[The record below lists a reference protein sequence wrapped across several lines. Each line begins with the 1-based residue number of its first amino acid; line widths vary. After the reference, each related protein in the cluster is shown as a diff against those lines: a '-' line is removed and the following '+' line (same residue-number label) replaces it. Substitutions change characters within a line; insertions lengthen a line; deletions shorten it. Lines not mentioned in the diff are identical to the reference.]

1 MYGVAPNELTSTDW
15 RDPIA
20 GTPWHKHAPARL
32 EPVAGW
38 RRRRCRPTA
47 ALSTLPRVRGRA
59 RGARGAAVELS
70 DPTLLRTQAYI
81 GGEWVDADSG
91 ATFDVTDPATGDV
104 IASVADLGVEET
116 RRAVDVA
123 DAAQK
128 AWAARTAKDR
138 GAILRRWYELF
149 HEHSEDLARIMT
161 LEMGKPIGESRGEV
175 VYAASFI
182 DWFAEE
188 GKRAYGEVIPT
199 TDPTKR
205 LLVLK
210 QPVGVVSA
218 ITPWNF
224 PQAMITRKVA
234 PALAAGCSSLVR
246 PASETPLSAL
256 AAAELAHRAGL
267 PGGLLNVI
275 PATASAA
282 VGRELTTNPTIRKIS
297 GAIVSKYRNSVQT
310 CVCANRFLVQ
320 DGVYDEFAKKF
331 AEAVAE
337 LKVGPGI
344 DEGNQIG
351 PLVNDDAVEKVE
363 ELVQGALA
371 EGAGVLTG
379 GRRHDLGRSYYEVTI
394 LTDVTPDMAIHG
406 EEIFGPVAPLFRFS
420 TEEEAI
426 AIANDT
432 EYGLAA
438 YFYAADM
445 GRIWRVGEGLEYG
458 MVGVNTGLIS
468 SEVAPFGGF
477 KESGIGREGAR
488 QGLEEYLETKYLAFG
503 GV

>member
-1 MYGVAPNELTSTDW
+1 MELQ
-15 RDPIA
+15 
-20 GTPWHKHAPARL
+20 
-32 EPVAGW
+32 
-38 RRRRCRPTA
+38 
-47 ALSTLPRVRGRA
+47 
-59 RGARGAAVELS
+59 
-70 DPTLLRTQAYI
+70 DPTLLRTQAYV
-81 GGEWVDADSG
+81 GGEWIDADSG

-104 IASVADLGVEET
+104 VASVADLGVDET
-116 RRAVDVA
+116 RRAVDLAEV
-123 DAAQK
+123 AQK

-138 GAILRRWYELF
+138 GTVLRRWYELF
-149 HEHSEDLARIMT
+149 LEHKEDLALIMT
-161 LEMGKPIGESRGEV
+161 SEMGKPIGESRGEV
-175 VYAASFI
+175 VYAANFI

-199 TDPTKR
+199 HDPTKR

-234 PALAAGCSSLVR
+234 PALAAGCASLVR

-256 AAAELAHRAGL
+256 AAAELADRAGL
-267 PGGLLNVI
+267 PPGLLNVI
-275 PATASAA
+275 PATDSPA

-297 GAIVSKYRNSVQT
+297 FTGSTPIGKLLLGQAAGTVKKASMELGGNAPFIVFDDADIDAAVEGAIVSKYRNSGQT

-331 AEAVAE
+331 AEAVAD

-344 DEGNQIG
+344 DESSEIG
-351 PLVNDDAVEKVE
+351 PLVNEDAIDKVE

-379 GRRHDLGRSYYEVTI
+379 GLRHALGRTYYEVTV

-420 TEEEAI
+420 TEDDAI

-445 GRIWRVGEGLEYG
+445 GRIWRVSESLEYG

-468 SEVAPFGGF
+468 TEVAPFGGF
-477 KESGIGREGAR
+477 KESGIGREGSHH
-488 QGLEEYLETKYLAFG
+488 GLDEYLETKYVAIG
-503 GV
+503 GI

>member
-1 MYGVAPNELTSTDW
+1 MELQ
-15 RDPIA
+15 
-20 GTPWHKHAPARL
+20 
-32 EPVAGW
+32 
-38 RRRRCRPTA
+38 
-47 ALSTLPRVRGRA
+47 
-59 RGARGAAVELS
+59 
-70 DPTLLRTQAYI
+70 DPTLLRTQAYV
-81 GGEWVDADSG
+81 GGEWIDADSG
-91 ATFDVTDPATGDV
+91 ATFDVTDPATGEV
-104 IASVADLGVEET
+104 VASVADLGVDAT
-116 RRAVDVA
+116 RRAVDLAEV
-123 DAAQK
+123 AQK

-138 GAILRRWYELF
+138 GAVLRRWYELF
-149 HEHSEDLARIMT
+149 LEHKEDLALIMT
-161 LEMGKPIGESRGEV
+161 SERGKPIGESRGEV
-175 VYAASFI
+175 VYAANFI

-199 TDPTKR
+199 HDPTKR
-205 LLVLK
+205 LLVLN

-234 PALAAGCSSLVR
+234 PALAAGCASLVR

-256 AAAELAHRAGL
+256 AAAELADRAGL
-267 PGGLLNVI
+267 PPGLLNVI
-275 PATASAA
+275 PATDSPA

-297 GAIVSKYRNSVQT
+297 FTGSTPIGKLLLGQAAGTVKKASMELGGNAPFIVFDDADIDAAVEGAIVSKYRNSGQT

-331 AEAVAE
+331 AEAVAD

-344 DEGNQIG
+344 DESSEIG
-351 PLVNDDAVEKVE
+351 PLVNEDAIDKVE

-379 GRRHDLGRSYYEVTI
+379 GRRHALGRTYYEVTV

-420 TEEEAI
+420 TEDDAI

-445 GRIWRVGEGLEYG
+445 GRIWRVSESLEYG

-468 SEVAPFGGF
+468 TEVAPFGGF
-477 KESGIGREGAR
+477 KESGIGREGSHH
-488 QGLEEYLETKYLAFG
+488 GLDEYLETKYVAIG
-503 GV
+503 GI

>member
-1 MYGVAPNELTSTDW
+1 MELQ
-15 RDPIA
+15 
-20 GTPWHKHAPARL
+20 
-32 EPVAGW
+32 
-38 RRRRCRPTA
+38 
-47 ALSTLPRVRGRA
+47 
-59 RGARGAAVELS
+59 
-70 DPTLLRTQAYI
+70 DPTLLRTRAYV
-81 GGEWVDADSG
+81 GGEWIDADSG

-104 IASVADLGVEET
+104 VATVADLGVDET
-116 RRAVDVA
+116 RRAVDLA
-123 DAAQK
+123 DEAQK

-138 GAILRRWYELF
+138 GAVLRRWYELF
-149 HEHSEDLARIMT
+149 LEHKEDLALIMT
-161 LEMGKPIGESRGEV
+161 CEMGKPIGESRGEV
-175 VYAASFI
+175 VYAANFI

-199 TDPTKR
+199 HDPTKR

-210 QPVGVVSA
+210 QPIGVVSA

-234 PALAAGCSSLVR
+234 PALAAGCASLVR

-256 AAAELAHRAGL
+256 AAAELADRAGL
-267 PGGLLNVI
+267 PPGVLNVI
-275 PATASAA
+275 PATDSPA

-297 GAIVSKYRNSVQT
+297 FTGSTPIGKLLLGQAAGTVKKASMELGGNAPFIVFDDADVDSAVEGAIVSKYRNSGQT

-320 DGVYDEFAKKF
+320 EGVYDEFAKKF
-331 AEAVAE
+331 AEAVAD

-344 DEGNQIG
+344 DESSEIG
-351 PLVNDDAVEKVE
+351 PLVNEDAIDKVE

-379 GRRHDLGRSYYEVTI
+379 GRRHALGRTYYEVTV

-420 TEEEAI
+420 TEEDAI

-445 GRIWRVGEGLEYG
+445 GRTWRVSEGLEYG

-468 SEVAPFGGF
+468 TEVAPFGGF
-477 KESGIGREGAR
+477 KESGIGREGSHH
-488 QGLEEYLETKYLAFG
+488 GLDEYLETKYVAIG
-503 GV
+503 GI

>member
-1 MYGVAPNELTSTDW
+1 MELQ
-15 RDPIA
+15 
-20 GTPWHKHAPARL
+20 
-32 EPVAGW
+32 
-38 RRRRCRPTA
+38 
-47 ALSTLPRVRGRA
+47 
-59 RGARGAAVELS
+59 
-70 DPTLLRTQAYI
+70 DPTLLRTQAYV
-81 GGEWVDADSG
+81 GGEWIDADSG
-91 ATFDVTDPATGDV
+91 ATFDVTDPATGDDV
-104 IASVADLGVEET
+104 ASVADLGVDET
-116 RRAVDVA
+116 RRAVDLAEV
-123 DAAQK
+123 AQK

-138 GAILRRWYELF
+138 GAVLRRWYELF
-149 HEHSEDLARIMT
+149 LEHKEDLALIMT
-161 LEMGKPIGESRGEV
+161 SEMGKPIGESRGEV
-175 VYAASFI
+175 VYAANFI

-199 TDPTKR
+199 HDPPKR

-234 PALAAGCSSLVR
+234 PALAAGCASLVR
-246 PASETPLSAL
+246 PASETPRSAL
-256 AAAELAHRAGL
+256 AAAELADRAGL
-267 PGGLLNVI
+267 PPGLLNVI
-275 PATASAA
+275 PATDSPA

-297 GAIVSKYRNSVQT
+297 FTGSTPIGKLLLGQAAGAVKTASLELGGNAPFIVFDDADIDAAVEGAIVSKYRNSGQT

-331 AEAVAE
+331 AEAVAD

-344 DEGNQIG
+344 DESSEIG
-351 PLVNDDAVEKVE
+351 PLVNEDAIDKGE

-371 EGAGVLTG
+371 EGAGALTG
-379 GRRHDLGRSYYEVTI
+379 GRRHALGRTYYEVTV
-394 LTDVTPDMAIHG
+394 LADVAPDMAIHG

-420 TEEEAI
+420 TEDDAI

-445 GRIWRVGEGLEYG
+445 GRIWRVSESLEYG

-468 SEVAPFGGF
+468 TEVAPFGGF
-477 KESGIGREGAR
+477 KESGIGREGSHH
-488 QGLEEYLETKYLAFG
+488 GLDEYLETKYVAIG
-503 GV
+503 GI

>member
-1 MYGVAPNELTSTDW
+1 MELQ
-15 RDPIA
+15 
-20 GTPWHKHAPARL
+20 
-32 EPVAGW
+32 
-38 RRRRCRPTA
+38 
-47 ALSTLPRVRGRA
+47 
-59 RGARGAAVELS
+59 
-70 DPTLLRTQAYI
+70 DPTLLRTQAYV
-81 GGEWVDADSG
+81 GGEWIDADSG

-104 IASVADLGVEET
+104 VASVADLGVDET
-116 RRAVDVA
+116 RRAVDLAEV
-123 DAAQK
+123 AQK
-128 AWAARTAKDR
+128 GWAARTAKDR
-138 GAILRRWYELF
+138 GAVLRRWYELF
-149 HEHSEDLARIMT
+149 LEHKEDLALIMT
-161 LEMGKPIGESRGEV
+161 SEMGKPIGESRGEV
-175 VYAASFI
+175 VYAANFI

-199 TDPTKR
+199 HDPTKR

-234 PALAAGCSSLVR
+234 PALAAGCASLVR

-256 AAAELAHRAGL
+256 AAAELADRAGL
-267 PGGLLNVI
+267 PPGLLNVI
-275 PATASAA
+275 PATDSPA

-297 GAIVSKYRNSVQT
+297 FTGSTPIGKLLLGQAAGTVKKASMELGGNAPFIVFDDADIDAAVEGAIVSKYRNSGQT

-331 AEAVAE
+331 AEAVAD

-344 DEGNQIG
+344 DESSEIG
-351 PLVNDDAVEKVE
+351 PLVNEDAIDKVE
-363 ELVQGALA
+363 ELVQAALA

-379 GRRHDLGRSYYEVTI
+379 GRRHALGRTYYEVTV

-420 TEEEAI
+420 TEDDAI

-445 GRIWRVGEGLEYG
+445 GRIWRVSESLEYG

-468 SEVAPFGGF
+468 TEVAPFGGF
-477 KESGIGREGAR
+477 KESGIGREGSHH
-488 QGLEEYLETKYLAFG
+488 GLDEYLETKYVAIG
-503 GV
+503 GI

>member
-1 MYGVAPNELTSTDW
+1 MDLQ
-15 RDPIA
+15 
-20 GTPWHKHAPARL
+20 
-32 EPVAGW
+32 
-38 RRRRCRPTA
+38 
-47 ALSTLPRVRGRA
+47 
-59 RGARGAAVELS
+59 

-81 GGEWVDADSG
+81 GGEWIDADSG

-104 IASVADLGVEET
+104 VASVADLGVEET
-116 RRAVDVA
+116 RRAIDLAEV
-123 DAAQK
+123 AQK
-128 AWAARTAKDR
+128 AWAVRTAKDR
-138 GAILRRWYELF
+138 GVILRRWYELF
-149 HEHSEDLARIMT
+149 LEHKEDLARIMT
-161 LEMGKPIGESRGEV
+161 LEMGKPIGESRGEI
-175 VYAASFI
+175 VYAANFI

-199 TDPTKR
+199 HDPTKR

-210 QPVGVVSA
+210 QPIGVVSA

-234 PALAAGCSSLVR
+234 PALAAGCASLVR

-256 AAAELAHRAGL
+256 AAAELADRAGL

-275 PATASAA
+275 PATDSPG
-282 VGRELTTNPTIRKIS
+282 VGRELTTNPKIRKIS
-297 GAIVSKYRNSVQT
+297 FTGSTPIGKLLLAQAAGTVKKVSMELGGNAPFIVFDDADIDAAVDGAIVSKYRNSGQT

-320 DGVYDEFAKKF
+320 DSVYDEFAKKF
-331 AEAVAE
+331 AEAVAD

-344 DEGNQIG
+344 DESSEIG
-351 PLVNDDAVEKVE
+351 PLVNEAAIEKVE

-379 GRRHDLGRSYYEVTI
+379 GRRHALGRTYYEVTV
-394 LTDVTPDMAIHG
+394 LTDVTPDMTIHG

-420 TEEEAI
+420 TEEEGI

-445 GRIWRVGEGLEYG
+445 GRIWRVSEGLDYG

-468 SEVAPFGGF
+468 TEVAPFGGF
-477 KESGIGREGAR
+477 KESGIGREGSH
-488 QGLEEYLETKYLAFG
+488 QGLDEYLETKYVAFG
-503 GV
+503 GI

>member
-1 MYGVAPNELTSTDW
+1 MELQ
-15 RDPIA
+15 
-20 GTPWHKHAPARL
+20 
-32 EPVAGW
+32 
-38 RRRRCRPTA
+38 
-47 ALSTLPRVRGRA
+47 
-59 RGARGAAVELS
+59 
-70 DPTLLRTQAYI
+70 DPTLLRTQAYV
-81 GGEWVDADSG
+81 GGEWIDADSG

-104 IASVADLGVEET
+104 VASVADLGVDET
-116 RRAVDVA
+116 RRAVDLAEV
-123 DAAQK
+123 AQK

-138 GAILRRWYELF
+138 GAVLRRWYELF
-149 HEHSEDLARIMT
+149 LEHKEDLALIMT
-161 LEMGKPIGESRGEV
+161 SEMGKPIGESRGEV
-175 VYAASFI
+175 VYAANFI

-199 TDPTKR
+199 HDPTKR

-234 PALAAGCSSLVR
+234 PALAAGCASLVR

-256 AAAELAHRAGL
+256 AAAELADRAGL
-267 PGGLLNVI
+267 PPGLLNVI
-275 PATASAA
+275 PATDSPT

-297 GAIVSKYRNSVQT
+297 FTGSTPIGKLLLGQAAGTVKKASMELGGNAPFIVFDDADIDAAVEGAIVSKYRNSGQT

-331 AEAVAE
+331 AEAVAD

-344 DEGNQIG
+344 DESSEIG
-351 PLVNDDAVEKVE
+351 PLVNEDAIDKVE

-379 GRRHDLGRSYYEVTI
+379 GRRHALGRTYYEVTVLI
-394 LTDVTPDMAIHG
+394 DVTPDMAIHG

-420 TEEEAI
+420 TEDDAI

-445 GRIWRVGEGLEYG
+445 GRIWRVSESLEYG

-468 SEVAPFGGF
+468 TEVAPFGGF
-477 KESGIGREGAR
+477 KESGIGREGSHH
-488 QGLEEYLETKYLAFG
+488 GLDEYLETKYVAIG
-503 GV
+503 GI

>member
-1 MYGVAPNELTSTDW
+1 
-15 RDPIA
+15 
-20 GTPWHKHAPARL
+20 
-32 EPVAGW
+32 
-38 RRRRCRPTA
+38 
-47 ALSTLPRVRGRA
+47 
-59 RGARGAAVELS
+59 VELQ
-70 DPTLLRTQAYI
+70 DPTLLRTRAYV
-81 GGEWVDADSG
+81 GGEWIDADSG

-104 IASVADLGVEET
+104 VATVADLGVDET
-116 RRAVDVA
+116 RRAVDLA
-123 DAAQK
+123 DEAQK

-138 GAILRRWYELF
+138 GAVLRRWYELF
-149 HEHSEDLARIMT
+149 LEHKEDLALIMT
-161 LEMGKPIGESRGEV
+161 CEMGKPIGESRGEV
-175 VYAASFI
+175 VYAANFI

-199 TDPTKR
+199 HDPTKR

-210 QPVGVVSA
+210 QPIGVVSA

-234 PALAAGCSSLVR
+234 PALAAGCASLVR

-256 AAAELAHRAGL
+256 AAAELADRAGL
-267 PGGLLNVI
+267 PPGLLNVI
-275 PATASAA
+275 PATDSPA

-297 GAIVSKYRNSVQT
+297 FTGSTPIGKLLLGQAAGTVKKASMELGGNAPFIVFDDADVDSAVEGAIVSKYRNSGQT

-320 DGVYDEFAKKF
+320 EGVYDEFAKKF
-331 AEAVAE
+331 AEAVAD

-344 DEGNQIG
+344 DESSEIG
-351 PLVNDDAVEKVE
+351 PLVNEDAIDKVE

-379 GRRHDLGRSYYEVTI
+379 GRRHALGRTYYEVTV

-420 TEEEAI
+420 TEDEAV
-426 AIANDT
+426 AMANDT

-445 GRIWRVGEGLEYG
+445 GRTWRVSEGLEYG

-468 SEVAPFGGF
+468 TEVAPFGGF
-477 KESGIGREGAR
+477 KESGIGREGSHH
-488 QGLEEYLETKYLAFG
+488 GLDEYLETKYVAIG
-503 GV
+503 GI

>member
-1 MYGVAPNELTSTDW
+1 MELQ
-15 RDPIA
+15 
-20 GTPWHKHAPARL
+20 
-32 EPVAGW
+32 
-38 RRRRCRPTA
+38 
-47 ALSTLPRVRGRA
+47 
-59 RGARGAAVELS
+59 
-70 DPTLLRTQAYI
+70 DPTLLRTQAYV
-81 GGEWVDADSG
+81 GGEWIDADSG

-104 IASVADLGVEET
+104 VASVADLGVDET
-116 RRAVDVA
+116 RRAVDLAEV
-123 DAAQK
+123 AQK

-138 GAILRRWYELF
+138 GTVLRRWYELF
-149 HEHSEDLARIMT
+149 LEHKEDLALIMT
-161 LEMGKPIGESRGEV
+161 SEMGKPIGESRGEV
-175 VYAASFI
+175 VYAANFI

-199 TDPTKR
+199 HDPTKR

-234 PALAAGCSSLVR
+234 PALAAGCASLVR
-246 PASETPLSAL
+246 PASETPLRAL
-256 AAAELAHRAGL
+256 AAADLADRAGL
-267 PGGLLNVI
+267 PPGLLNVI
-275 PATASAA
+275 PATDSPA

-297 GAIVSKYRNSVQT
+297 FTGSTPIGKLLLGQAAGTVKKASMELGGNAPFIVFDDADIDAAVEGAIVSKYRNSGQT

-331 AEAVAE
+331 AEAVAD

-344 DEGNQIG
+344 DESSEIG
-351 PLVNDDAVEKVE
+351 PLVNEDAIDKVE

-379 GRRHDLGRSYYEVTI
+379 GRRHALGRTYYEVTV

-420 TEEEAI
+420 TEDDAI

-445 GRIWRVGEGLEYG
+445 GRIWRVSESLEYG

-468 SEVAPFGGF
+468 TEVAPFGGF
-477 KESGIGREGAR
+477 KESGIGREGSHH
-488 QGLEEYLETKYLAFG
+488 GLDEYLETKYVAIG
-503 GV
+503 GI

>member
-1 MYGVAPNELTSTDW
+1 MELQ
-15 RDPIA
+15 
-20 GTPWHKHAPARL
+20 
-32 EPVAGW
+32 
-38 RRRRCRPTA
+38 
-47 ALSTLPRVRGRA
+47 
-59 RGARGAAVELS
+59 
-70 DPTLLRTQAYI
+70 DPTLLRTRAYV
-81 GGEWVDADSG
+81 GGEWIDADSG

-104 IASVADLGVEET
+104 VATVADLGVDET
-116 RRAVDVA
+116 RRAVDLAEV
-123 DAAQK
+123 AQK

-138 GAILRRWYELF
+138 GAVLRRWYELF
-149 HEHSEDLARIMT
+149 LEHKEDLALIMT
-161 LEMGKPIGESRGEV
+161 CEMGKPIGESRGEV
-175 VYAASFI
+175 VYAANFI

-199 TDPTKR
+199 HDPTKR

-210 QPVGVVSA
+210 QPIGVVSA

-234 PALAAGCSSLVR
+234 PALAAGCASLVR

-256 AAAELAHRAGL
+256 AAAELADRAGL
-267 PGGLLNVI
+267 PPGVLNVI
-275 PATASAA
+275 PATDSPA

-297 GAIVSKYRNSVQT
+297 FTGSTPIGKLLLGQAAGTVKKASMELGGNAPFIVFDDADVDSAVEGAIVSKYRNSGQT

-320 DGVYDEFAKKF
+320 EGVYDEFAKKF
-331 AEAVAE
+331 AEAVAD

-344 DEGNQIG
+344 DESSEIG
-351 PLVNDDAVEKVE
+351 PLVNEDAIDKVE

-379 GRRHDLGRSYYEVTI
+379 GRRHALGRTYYEVTV

-420 TEEEAI
+420 TEDEAV
-426 AIANDT
+426 AMANDT

-445 GRIWRVGEGLEYG
+445 GRTWRVSEGLEYG

-468 SEVAPFGGF
+468 TEVAPFGGF
-477 KESGIGREGAR
+477 KESGIGREGSHH
-488 QGLEEYLETKYLAFG
+488 GLDEYLETKYVAIG
-503 GV
+503 GI

>member
-1 MYGVAPNELTSTDW
+1 VDLQ
-15 RDPIA
+15 
-20 GTPWHKHAPARL
+20 
-32 EPVAGW
+32 
-38 RRRRCRPTA
+38 
-47 ALSTLPRVRGRA
+47 
-59 RGARGAAVELS
+59 

-81 GGEWVDADSG
+81 GGEWIDADSG

-104 IASVADLGVEET
+104 VASVADLGVEET
-116 RRAVDVA
+116 RRAIDLAEV
-123 DAAQK
+123 AQK
-128 AWAARTAKDR
+128 AWAVRTAKDR
-138 GAILRRWYELF
+138 GVILRRWYELF
-149 HEHSEDLARIMT
+149 LEHKEDLARIMT
-161 LEMGKPIGESRGEV
+161 LEMGKPIGESRGEI
-175 VYAASFI
+175 VYAANFI

-199 TDPTKR
+199 HDPTKR

-210 QPVGVVSA
+210 QPIGVVSA

-234 PALAAGCSSLVR
+234 PALAAGCASLVR

-256 AAAELAHRAGL
+256 AAAELADRAGL

-275 PATASAA
+275 PATDSPG
-282 VGRELTTNPTIRKIS
+282 VGRELTTNPKIRKIS
-297 GAIVSKYRNSVQT
+297 FTGSTPIGKLLLAQAAGTVKKVSMELGGNAPFIVFDDADIDAAVDGAIVSKYRNSGQT

-320 DGVYDEFAKKF
+320 DSVYDEFAKKF
-331 AEAVAE
+331 AEAVAD

-344 DEGNQIG
+344 DESSEIG
-351 PLVNDDAVEKVE
+351 PLVNEAAIEKVE

-379 GRRHDLGRSYYEVTI
+379 GRRHALGRTYYEVTV
-394 LTDVTPDMAIHG
+394 LTDVTPDMTIHG

-420 TEEEAI
+420 TEEEGI

-445 GRIWRVGEGLEYG
+445 GRIWRVSEGLDYG

-468 SEVAPFGGF
+468 TEVAPFGGF
-477 KESGIGREGAR
+477 KESGIGREGSH
-488 QGLEEYLETKYLAFG
+488 QGLDEYLETKYVAFG
-503 GV
+503 GI

>member
-1 MYGVAPNELTSTDW
+1 MELQ
-15 RDPIA
+15 
-20 GTPWHKHAPARL
+20 
-32 EPVAGW
+32 
-38 RRRRCRPTA
+38 
-47 ALSTLPRVRGRA
+47 
-59 RGARGAAVELS
+59 
-70 DPTLLRTQAYI
+70 DPTLLRTQAYV
-81 GGEWVDADSG
+81 GGEWIDADSG
-91 ATFDVTDPATGDV
+91 ATFYVTDPATGDV
-104 IASVADLGVEET
+104 VASVADLGVDET
-116 RRAVDVA
+116 RRAVDLAEV
-123 DAAQK
+123 AQK

-138 GAILRRWYELF
+138 GAVLRRWYELF
-149 HEHSEDLARIMT
+149 LEHKEDLALIMT
-161 LEMGKPIGESRGEV
+161 SEMGKPIGESRGEV
-175 VYAASFI
+175 VYAANFI

-199 TDPTKR
+199 HDPTKR

-234 PALAAGCSSLVR
+234 PALAAGCASLVR

-256 AAAELAHRAGL
+256 AAAELADRAGL
-267 PGGLLNVI
+267 PPGLLNVI
-275 PATASAA
+275 PATDSPT

-297 GAIVSKYRNSVQT
+297 FTGSTPIGKLLLGQAAGTVKKASMELGGNAPFIVFDDADIDAAVEGAIVSKYHNSGQT

-331 AEAVAE
+331 AEAVAD

-344 DEGNQIG
+344 DESSEIG
-351 PLVNDDAVEKVE
+351 PLVNEDAIDKVE

-379 GRRHDLGRSYYEVTI
+379 GRRHALGRTYYEVTV
-394 LTDVTPDMAIHG
+394 LVDVTPDMAIHG

-420 TEEEAI
+420 TVDDAI

-445 GRIWRVGEGLEYG
+445 GRIWRVSESLEYG

-468 SEVAPFGGF
+468 TEVAPFGGF
-477 KESGIGREGAR
+477 KESGIGREGSHH
-488 QGLEEYLETKYLAFG
+488 GLDEYLETKYVAIG
-503 GV
+503 GI

>member
-1 MYGVAPNELTSTDW
+1 MELQ
-15 RDPIA
+15 
-20 GTPWHKHAPARL
+20 
-32 EPVAGW
+32 
-38 RRRRCRPTA
+38 
-47 ALSTLPRVRGRA
+47 
-59 RGARGAAVELS
+59 

-81 GGEWVDADSG
+81 GGEWIDADSG

-104 IASVADLGVEET
+104 VASVADLGVDET
-116 RRAVDVA
+116 RRAVDLAEV
-123 DAAQK
+123 AQK
-128 AWAARTAKDR
+128 GWAARTAKDR
-138 GAILRRWYELF
+138 GAVLRRWYELF
-149 HEHSEDLARIMT
+149 LEHKEDLALIMT
-161 LEMGKPIGESRGEV
+161 SEMGKPIGESRGEV
-175 VYAASFI
+175 VYAANFI

-199 TDPTKR
+199 HDPTKR

-234 PALAAGCSSLVR
+234 PALAAGCASLVR

-256 AAAELAHRAGL
+256 AAAELADRAGL
-267 PGGLLNVI
+267 PPGLLNVI
-275 PATASAA
+275 PATDSPA

-297 GAIVSKYRNSVQT
+297 FTGSTPIGKLLLGQAAGTVKKASMELGGNAPFIVFDDADIDAAVEGAIVSKYRNSGQT

-320 DGVYDEFAKKF
+320 DSVYDEFAKKF
-331 AEAVAE
+331 AEAVAD

-344 DEGNQIG
+344 DESSEIG
-351 PLVNDDAVEKVE
+351 PLVNEDAIDKVE

-371 EGAGVLTG
+371 EGARVLTG
-379 GRRHDLGRSYYEVTI
+379 GRRHALGRTYYEVTV

-420 TEEEAI
+420 TEDDAI

-445 GRIWRVGEGLEYG
+445 GRIWRVSESLEYG

-468 SEVAPFGGF
+468 TEVAPFGGF
-477 KESGIGREGAR
+477 KESGIGREGSHH
-488 QGLEEYLETKYLAFG
+488 GLDEYLETKYVAIG
-503 GV
+503 GI

>member
-1 MYGVAPNELTSTDW
+1 
-15 RDPIA
+15 
-20 GTPWHKHAPARL
+20 
-32 EPVAGW
+32 
-38 RRRRCRPTA
+38 
-47 ALSTLPRVRGRA
+47 
-59 RGARGAAVELS
+59 VELQ
-70 DPTLLRTQAYI
+70 DPTLLRTRAYV
-81 GGEWVDADSG
+81 GGEWIDADSG

-104 IASVADLGVEET
+104 VATVADLGVDET
-116 RRAVDVA
+116 RRAVDLA
-123 DAAQK
+123 DGAQK

-138 GAILRRWYELF
+138 GAVLRRWYELF
-149 HEHSEDLARIMT
+149 LEHKEDLALIMT
-161 LEMGKPIGESRGEV
+161 CEMGKPIGESRGEV
-175 VYAASFI
+175 VYAANFI

-199 TDPTKR
+199 HDPTKR

-210 QPVGVVSA
+210 QPIGVVSA

-234 PALAAGCSSLVR
+234 PALAAGCASLVR

-256 AAAELAHRAGL
+256 AAAELADRAGL
-267 PGGLLNVI
+267 PPGVLNVI
-275 PATASAA
+275 PATDSPA

-297 GAIVSKYRNSVQT
+297 FTGSTPIGKLLLGQAAGTVKKASMELGGNAPFIVFDDADVDSAVEGAIVSKYRNSGQT

-320 DGVYDEFAKKF
+320 EGVYDEFAKKF
-331 AEAVAE
+331 AEAVAD

-344 DEGNQIG
+344 DESSEIG
-351 PLVNDDAVEKVE
+351 PLVNEDAIDKVE

-379 GRRHDLGRSYYEVTI
+379 GRRHALGRTYYEVTV

-420 TEEEAI
+420 TEDEAV
-426 AIANDT
+426 AMANDT

-445 GRIWRVGEGLEYG
+445 GRTWRVSEGLEYG

-468 SEVAPFGGF
+468 TEVAPFGGF
-477 KESGIGREGAR
+477 KESGIGREGSHH
-488 QGLEEYLETKYLAFG
+488 GLDEYLETKYVAIG
-503 GV
+503 GI

>member
-1 MYGVAPNELTSTDW
+1 MELQ
-15 RDPIA
+15 
-20 GTPWHKHAPARL
+20 
-32 EPVAGW
+32 
-38 RRRRCRPTA
+38 
-47 ALSTLPRVRGRA
+47 
-59 RGARGAAVELS
+59 
-70 DPTLLRTQAYI
+70 DPTLLRTRAYV
-81 GGEWVDADSG
+81 GGEWIDADSG

-104 IASVADLGVEET
+104 VATVADLGVDET
-116 RRAVDVA
+116 RRAVDLA
-123 DAAQK
+123 DEAQK

-138 GAILRRWYELF
+138 GAVLRRWYELF
-149 HEHSEDLARIMT
+149 LEHKEDLALIMT
-161 LEMGKPIGESRGEV
+161 CEMGKPIGESRGEV
-175 VYAASFI
+175 VYAANFI

-199 TDPTKR
+199 HDPTKR

-210 QPVGVVSA
+210 QPIGVVSA

-234 PALAAGCSSLVR
+234 PALAAGCASLVR

-256 AAAELAHRAGL
+256 AAAELADRAGL
-267 PGGLLNVI
+267 PPGLLNVI
-275 PATASAA
+275 PATDSPA

-297 GAIVSKYRNSVQT
+297 FTGSTPIGKLLLGQAAGTVKKASMELGGNAPFIVFDDADVDSAVEGAIVSKYRNSGQT

-320 DGVYDEFAKKF
+320 EGVYDEFAKKF
-331 AEAVAE
+331 AEAVAD

-344 DEGNQIG
+344 DESSEIG
-351 PLVNDDAVEKVE
+351 PLVNEDAIDKVE

-379 GRRHDLGRSYYEVTI
+379 GRRHALGRTYYEVTV

-420 TEEEAI
+420 TEDEAV
-426 AIANDT
+426 AMANDT

-445 GRIWRVGEGLEYG
+445 GRIWRVSESLEYG

-468 SEVAPFGGF
+468 TEVAPFGGF
-477 KESGIGREGAR
+477 KESGIGREGSHH
-488 QGLEEYLETKYLAFG
+488 GLDEYLETKYVAIG
-503 GV
+503 GI

>member
-1 MYGVAPNELTSTDW
+1 MELQ
-15 RDPIA
+15 
-20 GTPWHKHAPARL
+20 
-32 EPVAGW
+32 
-38 RRRRCRPTA
+38 
-47 ALSTLPRVRGRA
+47 
-59 RGARGAAVELS
+59 
-70 DPTLLRTQAYI
+70 DPTLLRTQAYV
-81 GGEWVDADSG
+81 GGEWIDADSG

-104 IASVADLGVEET
+104 VASVADLGVDET
-116 RRAVDVA
+116 RRAVDLAEV
-123 DAAQK
+123 AQK

-138 GAILRRWYELF
+138 GAVLRRWYELF
-149 HEHSEDLARIMT
+149 LEHKEDLALIMT
-161 LEMGKPIGESRGEV
+161 SEMGKPIGESRGEV
-175 VYAASFI
+175 VYAANFI

-199 TDPTKR
+199 HDPTKR

-234 PALAAGCSSLVR
+234 PALAAGCASLVR

-256 AAAELAHRAGL
+256 AAAELADRAGL
-267 PGGLLNVI
+267 PPGLLNVI
-275 PATASAA
+275 PATDSPA

-297 GAIVSKYRNSVQT
+297 FTGSTPIGKLLLGQAAGTVKKASMELGGNAPFIVFDDADIDAAVEGAIVSKYRNSGQT

-320 DGVYDEFAKKF
+320 DSVYDEFAKKF
-331 AEAVAE
+331 AEAVAD

-344 DEGNQIG
+344 DESSEIG
-351 PLVNDDAVEKVE
+351 PLVNEDAIDKVE
-363 ELVQGALA
+363 ELVQAALA

-379 GRRHDLGRSYYEVTI
+379 GRRHALGRTYYEVTV

-420 TEEEAI
+420 TEDDAI

-445 GRIWRVGEGLEYG
+445 GRIWRVSESLEYG

-468 SEVAPFGGF
+468 TEVAPFGGF
-477 KESGIGREGAR
+477 KESGIGREGSHH
-488 QGLEEYLETKYLAFG
+488 GLDEYLETKYVAIG
-503 GV
+503 GI

>member
-1 MYGVAPNELTSTDW
+1 MELQ
-15 RDPIA
+15 
-20 GTPWHKHAPARL
+20 
-32 EPVAGW
+32 
-38 RRRRCRPTA
+38 
-47 ALSTLPRVRGRA
+47 
-59 RGARGAAVELS
+59 
-70 DPTLLRTQAYI
+70 DPTLLRTQAYV
-81 GGEWVDADSG
+81 GGEWIDADSG
-91 ATFDVTDPATGDV
+91 ATFDVTDPATGEV
-104 IASVADLGVEET
+104 VASVADLGVAAT
-116 RRAVDVA
+116 RRAVELAEV
-123 DAAQK
+123 AQK

-138 GAILRRWYELF
+138 GAVLRRWYELF
-149 HEHSEDLARIMT
+149 LEHKEDLALIMT
-161 LEMGKPIGESRGEV
+161 SEMGKPIGESRGEV
-175 VYAASFI
+175 VYAANFI

-199 TDPTKR
+199 HDPTKR

-224 PQAMITRKVA
+224 PQDMITRKVA
-234 PALAAGCSSLVR
+234 PALAAGCARLVR

-256 AAAELAHRAGL
+256 AAAELADRAGL
-267 PGGLLNVI
+267 PPGLLNVI
-275 PATASAA
+275 PATDSPA

-297 GAIVSKYRNSVQT
+297 FTGSTPIGKLLLGQAAGTVKKASMELGGNAPFIVFDDADIDAAVEGAIVSKYRNSGQT

-331 AEAVAE
+331 AEAVAD

-344 DEGNQIG
+344 DESSEIG
-351 PLVNDDAVEKVE
+351 PLVNEDAIDKVE

-379 GRRHDLGRSYYEVTI
+379 GRRHALGRTYYEVTV

-420 TEEEAI
+420 TEDDAI

-445 GRIWRVGEGLEYG
+445 GRIWRVSESLEYG

-468 SEVAPFGGF
+468 TEVAPFGGF
-477 KESGIGREGAR
+477 KESGIGREGSHH
-488 QGLEEYLETKYLAFG
+488 GLDEYLETKYVAIG
-503 GV
+503 GI

>member
-1 MYGVAPNELTSTDW
+1 MELQ
-15 RDPIA
+15 
-20 GTPWHKHAPARL
+20 
-32 EPVAGW
+32 
-38 RRRRCRPTA
+38 
-47 ALSTLPRVRGRA
+47 
-59 RGARGAAVELS
+59 

-81 GGEWVDADSG
+81 GGAWVDAD
-91 ATFDVTDPATGDV
+91 PATGEV
-104 IASVADLGVEET
+104 VATVADLGVEET
-116 RRAVDVA
+116 RRAIDLAEV
-123 DAAQK
+123 AQK

-138 GAILRRWYELF
+138 GVILRRWYELF
-149 HEHSEDLARIMT
+149 LEHKEDLARIMT

-175 VYAASFI
+175 VYAANFI

-199 TDPTKR
+199 HDPTKR

-210 QPVGVVSA
+210 QPIGVVSA

-234 PALAAGCSSLVR
+234 PALAAGCASLVR

-256 AAAELAHRAGL
+256 AAAELADRAGL

-275 PATASAA
+275 PATDSPG

-297 GAIVSKYRNSVQT
+297 FTGSTPIGKLLLQQAAGTVKKASMELGGNAPFIVFDDADVDAAVEGAIVSKYRNSGQT

-344 DEGNQIG
+344 DESSEIG
-351 PLVNDDAVEKVE
+351 PLVNEAAIDKVE

-371 EGAGVLTG
+371 EGAAVLTG
-379 GRRHDLGRSYYEVTI
+379 GRRHDLGRTYYEVTI
-394 LTDVTPDMAIHG
+394 LTDVTPDMVIHG
-406 EEIFGPVAPLFRFS
+406 EEIFGPVAPLFRFAS
-420 TEEEAI
+420 EEEGI

-445 GRIWRVGEGLEYG
+445 GRIWRVSEGLDYG

-468 SEVAPFGGF
+468 TEVAPFGGF
-477 KESGIGREGAR
+477 KESGIGREGSHH
-488 QGLEEYLETKYLAFG
+488 GLDEYLETKYIAIG

>member
-1 MYGVAPNELTSTDW
+1 MELQ
-15 RDPIA
+15 
-20 GTPWHKHAPARL
+20 
-32 EPVAGW
+32 
-38 RRRRCRPTA
+38 
-47 ALSTLPRVRGRA
+47 
-59 RGARGAAVELS
+59 
-70 DPTLLRTQAYI
+70 DPTLLRTQAYV
-81 GGEWVDADSG
+81 GGEWIDADSG

-104 IASVADLGVEET
+104 VASVADLGVDET
-116 RRAVDVA
+116 RRAVDLAEV
-123 DAAQK
+123 AQK

-138 GAILRRWYELF
+138 GTVLRRWYELF
-149 HEHSEDLARIMT
+149 LEHKEDLALIMT
-161 LEMGKPIGESRGEV
+161 SEMGKPIGESRGEV
-175 VYAASFI
+175 VYAANFI

-199 TDPTKR
+199 HDPTKR

-234 PALAAGCSSLVR
+234 PALAAGCASLVR

-256 AAAELAHRAGL
+256 AAAELADRAGL
-267 PGGLLNVI
+267 PPGLLNVI
-275 PATASAA
+275 PATDSPA

-297 GAIVSKYRNSVQT
+297 FTGSTPIGKLLLGQAAGTVKKASMELGGNAPFIVFDDADIDAAVEGAIVSKYRNSGQT

-331 AEAVAE
+331 AEAVAD

-344 DEGNQIG
+344 DESSEIG
-351 PLVNDDAVEKVE
+351 PLVNEDAIDKVE

-379 GRRHDLGRSYYEVTI
+379 GRRHALGRTYYEVTV

-420 TEEEAI
+420 TEDDAI
-426 AIANDT
+426 AIANAT

-445 GRIWRVGEGLEYG
+445 GRIWRVSESLEYG

-468 SEVAPFGGF
+468 TEVAPFGGF
-477 KESGIGREGAR
+477 KESGIGREGSHH
-488 QGLEEYLETKYLAFG
+488 GLDEYLETKYVAIG
-503 GV
+503 GI

>member
-1 MYGVAPNELTSTDW
+1 MELQ
-15 RDPIA
+15 
-20 GTPWHKHAPARL
+20 
-32 EPVAGW
+32 
-38 RRRRCRPTA
+38 
-47 ALSTLPRVRGRA
+47 
-59 RGARGAAVELS
+59 
-70 DPTLLRTQAYI
+70 DPTLLRTQAYV
-81 GGEWVDADSG
+81 GGEWIDADSG

-104 IASVADLGVEET
+104 VASVADLGVDET
-116 RRAVDVA
+116 RRAVDLAEV
-123 DAAQK
+123 AQK
-128 AWAARTAKDR
+128 GWAARTAKDR
-138 GAILRRWYELF
+138 GAVLRRWYELF
-149 HEHSEDLARIMT
+149 LEHKEDLALIMT
-161 LEMGKPIGESRGEV
+161 SEMGKPIGESRGEV
-175 VYAASFI
+175 VYAANFI

-199 TDPTKR
+199 HDPTKR

-234 PALAAGCSSLVR
+234 PALAAGCASLVR

-256 AAAELAHRAGL
+256 AAAELADRAGL
-267 PGGLLNVI
+267 PPGLLNVI
-275 PATASAA
+275 PATDSPA

-297 GAIVSKYRNSVQT
+297 FTGSTPIGKLLLGQAAGTVKKASMELGGNAPFIVFDDADIDAAVEGAIVSKYRNSGQT

-320 DGVYDEFAKKF
+320 DSVYDEFAKKF
-331 AEAVAE
+331 AEAVAD

-344 DEGNQIG
+344 DESSEIG
-351 PLVNDDAVEKVE
+351 PLVNEDAIDKVE
-363 ELVQGALA
+363 ELVQAALA

-379 GRRHDLGRSYYEVTI
+379 GRRHALGRTYYEVTV

-420 TEEEAI
+420 TEDDAI

-445 GRIWRVGEGLEYG
+445 GRIWRVSESLEYG

-468 SEVAPFGGF
+468 TEVAPFGGF
-477 KESGIGREGAR
+477 KESGIGREGSHH
-488 QGLEEYLETKYLAFG
+488 GLDEYLETKYVAIG
-503 GV
+503 GI

>member
-1 MYGVAPNELTSTDW
+1 MELQ
-15 RDPIA
+15 
-20 GTPWHKHAPARL
+20 
-32 EPVAGW
+32 
-38 RRRRCRPTA
+38 
-47 ALSTLPRVRGRA
+47 
-59 RGARGAAVELS
+59 
-70 DPTLLRTQAYI
+70 DPTLLRTQAYV
-81 GGEWVDADSG
+81 GGEWIDADSG
-91 ATFDVTDPATGDV
+91 ATFAVTDPATGEV
-104 IASVADLGVEET
+104 VASVADLGVDET
-116 RRAVDVA
+116 RRAVDLAEV
-123 DAAQK
+123 AQK

-138 GAILRRWYELF
+138 GAVLRRWYELF
-149 HEHSEDLARIMT
+149 LEHKEDLALIMT
-161 LEMGKPIGESRGEV
+161 SEMGKPIGESRGEV
-175 VYAASFI
+175 VYAANFI

-199 TDPTKR
+199 HDPTKR

-234 PALAAGCSSLVR
+234 PALAAGCASLVR

-256 AAAELAHRAGL
+256 AAAELADRAGL
-267 PGGLLNVI
+267 PPGLLNVI
-275 PATASAA
+275 PATDSPT

-297 GAIVSKYRNSVQT
+297 FTGSTPIGKLLLGQAAGTVKKASMELGGNAPFIVFDDADIDAAVEGAIVSKYRNSGQT

-331 AEAVAE
+331 AEAVAD

-344 DEGNQIG
+344 DESSEIG
-351 PLVNDDAVEKVE
+351 PLVNEDAIDKVE

-379 GRRHDLGRSYYEVTI
+379 GRRHALGRTYYEVTV

-420 TEEEAI
+420 TEDDAI

-445 GRIWRVGEGLEYG
+445 GRIWRVSESLEYG

-468 SEVAPFGGF
+468 TEVAPFGGF
-477 KESGIGREGAR
+477 KESGIGREGSHH
-488 QGLEEYLETKYLAFG
+488 GLDEYLETKYVAIG
-503 GV
+503 GI

>member
-1 MYGVAPNELTSTDW
+1 
-15 RDPIA
+15 
-20 GTPWHKHAPARL
+20 
-32 EPVAGW
+32 
-38 RRRRCRPTA
+38 
-47 ALSTLPRVRGRA
+47 
-59 RGARGAAVELS
+59 VELQ
-70 DPTLLRTQAYI
+70 DPTLLRTRAYV
-81 GGEWVDADSG
+81 GGEWIDADSG

-104 IASVADLGVEET
+104 VATVADLGVDET
-116 RRAVDVA
+116 RRAVDLA
-123 DAAQK
+123 DEAQK

-138 GAILRRWYELF
+138 GAVLRRWYELF
-149 HEHSEDLARIMT
+149 LEHKEDLALIMT
-161 LEMGKPIGESRGEV
+161 CEMGKPIGESRGEV
-175 VYAASFI
+175 VYAANFI

-199 TDPTKR
+199 HDPTKR

-210 QPVGVVSA
+210 QPIGVVSA

-234 PALAAGCSSLVR
+234 PALAAGCASLVR

-256 AAAELAHRAGL
+256 AAAELADRAGL
-267 PGGLLNVI
+267 PPGVLNVI
-275 PATASAA
+275 PATDSPA

-297 GAIVSKYRNSVQT
+297 FTGSTPIGKLLLGQAAGTVKKASMELGGNAPFIVFDDADVDSAVEGAIVSKYRNSGQT

-320 DGVYDEFAKKF
+320 EGVYEEFAKKF
-331 AEAVAE
+331 AEAVAD

-344 DEGNQIG
+344 DESSEIG
-351 PLVNDDAVEKVE
+351 PLVNEDAIDKVE

-379 GRRHDLGRSYYEVTI
+379 GRRHALGRTYYEVTV

-420 TEEEAI
+420 TEDEAV
-426 AIANDT
+426 AMANDT

-445 GRIWRVGEGLEYG
+445 GRTWRVSEGLEYG

-468 SEVAPFGGF
+468 TEVAPFGGF
-477 KESGIGREGAR
+477 KESGIGREGSHH
-488 QGLEEYLETKYLAFG
+488 GLDEYLETKYVAIG
-503 GV
+503 GI

>member
-1 MYGVAPNELTSTDW
+1 MELQ
-15 RDPIA
+15 
-20 GTPWHKHAPARL
+20 
-32 EPVAGW
+32 
-38 RRRRCRPTA
+38 
-47 ALSTLPRVRGRA
+47 
-59 RGARGAAVELS
+59 
-70 DPTLLRTQAYI
+70 DPTLLRTQAYV
-81 GGEWVDADSG
+81 GGEWIDADSG

-104 IASVADLGVEET
+104 VASVADLGVDET
-116 RRAVDVA
+116 RRAVDLAEV
-123 DAAQK
+123 AQK

-138 GAILRRWYELF
+138 GAVLRRWYELF
-149 HEHSEDLARIMT
+149 LEHKEDLALIMT
-161 LEMGKPIGESRGEV
+161 SEMGKPIGESRGEV
-175 VYAASFI
+175 VYAANFI

-199 TDPTKR
+199 HDPTKR

-234 PALAAGCSSLVR
+234 PALAAGCASLVR

-256 AAAELAHRAGL
+256 AAAELADRAGL
-267 PGGLLNVI
+267 PPGLLNVI
-275 PATASAA
+275 PATDSPT

-297 GAIVSKYRNSVQT
+297 FTGSTPIGKLLLGQAAGTVKKASMELGGNAPFIVFDDADIDAAVEGAIVSKYRNSGQT

-320 DGVYDEFAKKF
+320 DGVYDEFAKKL
-331 AEAVAE
+331 AEAVAD

-344 DEGNQIG
+344 DESSEIG
-351 PLVNDDAVEKVE
+351 PLVNEDAIDKVE

-379 GRRHDLGRSYYEVTI
+379 GRRHALGRTYYEVTV
-394 LTDVTPDMAIHG
+394 LVDVTPDMAIHG

-420 TEEEAI
+420 TEDDAI

-445 GRIWRVGEGLEYG
+445 GRIWRVSESLEYG

-468 SEVAPFGGF
+468 TEVAPFGGF
-477 KESGIGREGAR
+477 KESGIGREGSHH
-488 QGLEEYLETKYLAFG
+488 GLDEYLETKYVAIG
-503 GV
+503 GI

>member
-1 MYGVAPNELTSTDW
+1 MELQ
-15 RDPIA
+15 
-20 GTPWHKHAPARL
+20 
-32 EPVAGW
+32 
-38 RRRRCRPTA
+38 
-47 ALSTLPRVRGRA
+47 
-59 RGARGAAVELS
+59 
-70 DPTLLRTQAYI
+70 DPTLLRTRAYV
-81 GGEWVDADSG
+81 GGEWIDADSG

-104 IASVADLGVEET
+104 VATVADLGVDET
-116 RRAVDVA
+116 RRAVDLA
-123 DAAQK
+123 DEAQK

-138 GAILRRWYELF
+138 GAVLRRWYELF
-149 HEHSEDLARIMT
+149 LEHKEDLALIMT
-161 LEMGKPIGESRGEV
+161 CEMGKPIGESRGEV
-175 VYAASFI
+175 VYAANFI

-199 TDPTKR
+199 HDPTKR

-210 QPVGVVSA
+210 QPIGVVSA

-234 PALAAGCSSLVR
+234 PALAAGCASLVR

-256 AAAELAHRAGL
+256 AAAELADRAGL
-267 PGGLLNVI
+267 PPGLLNVI
-275 PATASAA
+275 PATDSPA

-297 GAIVSKYRNSVQT
+297 FTGSTPIGKLLLGQAAGTVKKASMELGGNAPFIVFDDADVDSAVEGAIVSKYRNSGQT

-320 DGVYDEFAKKF
+320 EGVYDEFAKKF
-331 AEAVAE
+331 AEAVAD

-344 DEGNQIG
+344 DESSEIG
-351 PLVNDDAVEKVE
+351 PLVNEDAIDKVE

-379 GRRHDLGRSYYEVTI
+379 GRRHALGRTYYEVTV

-420 TEEEAI
+420 TEDEAV

-445 GRIWRVGEGLEYG
+445 GRTWRVSEGLEYG

-468 SEVAPFGGF
+468 TEVAPFGGF
-477 KESGIGREGAR
+477 KESGIGREGSHH
-488 QGLEEYLETKYLAFG
+488 GLDEYLETKYVAIG
-503 GV
+503 GI

>member
-1 MYGVAPNELTSTDW
+1 MELQ
-15 RDPIA
+15 
-20 GTPWHKHAPARL
+20 
-32 EPVAGW
+32 
-38 RRRRCRPTA
+38 
-47 ALSTLPRVRGRA
+47 
-59 RGARGAAVELS
+59 
-70 DPTLLRTQAYI
+70 DPTLLRTRAYV
-81 GGEWVDADSG
+81 GGEWIDADSG

-104 IASVADLGVEET
+104 VATVADLGVDET
-116 RRAVDVA
+116 RRAVDLA
-123 DAAQK
+123 DEAQK

-138 GAILRRWYELF
+138 GAVLRRWYELF
-149 HEHSEDLARIMT
+149 LEHKEDLALIMT
-161 LEMGKPIGESRGEV
+161 SEMGKPIGESRGEV
-175 VYAASFI
+175 VYAANFI

-199 TDPTKR
+199 HDPTKR

-234 PALAAGCSSLVR
+234 PALAAGCASLVR

-256 AAAELAHRAGL
+256 AAAELADRAGL
-267 PGGLLNVI
+267 PPGVLNVI
-275 PATASAA
+275 PATDSPA

-297 GAIVSKYRNSVQT
+297 FTGSTPIGKLLLGQAAGTVKKASMELGGNAPFIVFDDADVDSAVEGAIVSKYRNSGQT

-320 DGVYDEFAKKF
+320 EGVYDEFAKKF
-331 AEAVAE
+331 AEAVAD

-344 DEGNQIG
+344 DESSEIG
-351 PLVNDDAVEKVE
+351 PLVNEDAIDKVE

-379 GRRHDLGRSYYEVTI
+379 GRRHALGRTYYEVTV

-420 TEEEAI
+420 TEDEAV
-426 AIANDT
+426 AMANDT

-445 GRIWRVGEGLEYG
+445 GRIWRVSEGLEYG

-468 SEVAPFGGF
+468 TEVAPFGGF
-477 KESGIGREGAR
+477 KESGIGREGSHH
-488 QGLEEYLETKYLAFG
+488 GLDEYLETKYVAIG
-503 GV
+503 GI

>member
-1 MYGVAPNELTSTDW
+1 MELQ
-15 RDPIA
+15 
-20 GTPWHKHAPARL
+20 
-32 EPVAGW
+32 
-38 RRRRCRPTA
+38 
-47 ALSTLPRVRGRA
+47 
-59 RGARGAAVELS
+59 

-81 GGEWVDADSG
+81 GGEWIDADSG

-104 IASVADLGVEET
+104 VASVADLGVDET
-116 RRAVDVA
+116 RRAVDLAEV
-123 DAAQK
+123 AQK
-128 AWAARTAKDR
+128 GWAACTAKDR
-138 GAILRRWYELF
+138 GAVLRRWYELF
-149 HEHSEDLARIMT
+149 LEHKEDLALIMT
-161 LEMGKPIGESRGEV
+161 SEMGKPIGESRGEV
-175 VYAASFI
+175 VYAANFI

-199 TDPTKR
+199 HDPTKR

-234 PALAAGCSSLVR
+234 PALAAGCASLVR

-256 AAAELAHRAGL
+256 AAAELADRAGL
-267 PGGLLNVI
+267 PPGLLNVI
-275 PATASAA
+275 PATDSPA

-297 GAIVSKYRNSVQT
+297 FTGSTPIGKLLLGQAAGTVKKASMELGGNAPFIVFDDADIDAAVEGAIVSKYRNSGQT

-320 DGVYDEFAKKF
+320 DGVYDEFAKKL
-331 AEAVAE
+331 AEAVAD

-344 DEGNQIG
+344 DESSEIG
-351 PLVNDDAVEKVE
+351 PLVNEDAIDKVE

-371 EGAGVLTG
+371 EGARVLTG
-379 GRRHDLGRSYYEVTI
+379 GRRHALGRTYYEVTV
-394 LTDVTPDMAIHG
+394 LADVTPDMAIHG

-420 TEEEAI
+420 TEDDAI

-445 GRIWRVGEGLEYG
+445 GRIWRVSESLEYG

-468 SEVAPFGGF
+468 TEVAPFGGF
-477 KESGIGREGAR
+477 KESGIGREGSHH
-488 QGLEEYLETKYLAFG
+488 GLDEYLETKYVAIG
-503 GV
+503 GI

>member
-1 MYGVAPNELTSTDW
+1 MELQ
-15 RDPIA
+15 
-20 GTPWHKHAPARL
+20 
-32 EPVAGW
+32 
-38 RRRRCRPTA
+38 
-47 ALSTLPRVRGRA
+47 
-59 RGARGAAVELS
+59 
-70 DPTLLRTQAYI
+70 DPTLLRTQAYVD
-81 GGEWVDADSG
+81 GEWIDADSG
-91 ATFDVTDPATGDV
+91 ATFDVTDPATGEV
-104 IASVADLGVEET
+104 VASVADLGVDET
-116 RRAVDVA
+116 RRAVDLAEV
-123 DAAQK
+123 AQK

-138 GAILRRWYELF
+138 GAVLRRWYELF
-149 HEHSEDLARIMT
+149 LEHKEDLALIMT
-161 LEMGKPIGESRGEV
+161 SEMGKPIGESRGEV
-175 VYAASFI
+175 VYAANFI

-199 TDPTKR
+199 HDPTKR

-234 PALAAGCSSLVR
+234 PALAAGCASLVR

-256 AAAELAHRAGL
+256 AAAELADRAGL
-267 PGGLLNVI
+267 PPGLLNVI
-275 PATASAA
+275 PATDSPT

-297 GAIVSKYRNSVQT
+297 FTGSTPIGKLLLGQAAGTVKKASMELGGNAPFIVFDDADIDAAVEGAIVSKYRNSGQT

-331 AEAVAE
+331 AEAVAD

-344 DEGNQIG
+344 DESSEIG
-351 PLVNDDAVEKVE
+351 PLVNEDAIDKVE

-379 GRRHDLGRSYYEVTI
+379 GRRHALGRTYYEVTV
-394 LTDVTPDMAIHG
+394 LVDVTPDMAIHG

-420 TEEEAI
+420 TEDDAI

-445 GRIWRVGEGLEYG
+445 GRIWRVSESLEYG

-468 SEVAPFGGF
+468 TEVAPFGGF
-477 KESGIGREGAR
+477 KESGIGREGSHH
-488 QGLEEYLETKYLAFG
+488 GLDEYLETKYVAIG
-503 GV
+503 GI

>member
-1 MYGVAPNELTSTDW
+1 MELQ
-15 RDPIA
+15 
-20 GTPWHKHAPARL
+20 
-32 EPVAGW
+32 
-38 RRRRCRPTA
+38 
-47 ALSTLPRVRGRA
+47 
-59 RGARGAAVELS
+59 
-70 DPTLLRTQAYI
+70 DPTLLRTQAYV
-81 GGEWVDADSG
+81 GGEWIDADSG

-104 IASVADLGVEET
+104 VASVADLGVDET
-116 RRAVDVA
+116 RRAVDLAEV
-123 DAAQK
+123 AQK
-128 AWAARTAKDR
+128 GWAARTAKDR
-138 GAILRRWYELF
+138 GAVLRRWYELF
-149 HEHSEDLARIMT
+149 LEHKEDLALIMT
-161 LEMGKPIGESRGEV
+161 SEMGKPIGESRGEV
-175 VYAASFI
+175 VYAANFI

-199 TDPTKR
+199 HDPTKR

-234 PALAAGCSSLVR
+234 PALAAGCASLVR

-256 AAAELAHRAGL
+256 AAAELADRAGL
-267 PGGLLNVI
+267 PPGLLNVI
-275 PATASAA
+275 PATDSPA

-297 GAIVSKYRNSVQT
+297 FTGSTPIGKLLLGQAAATVKKASMELGGNAPFIVFDDADINAAVEGAIVSKYRNSGQT

-331 AEAVAE
+331 AEAVAD

-344 DEGNQIG
+344 DESSEIG
-351 PLVNDDAVEKVE
+351 PLVNEDAIDKVE

-379 GRRHDLGRSYYEVTI
+379 GRRHALGRTYYEVTV

-420 TEEEAI
+420 TEDDAI

-445 GRIWRVGEGLEYG
+445 GRIWRVSESLEYG

-468 SEVAPFGGF
+468 TEVAPFGGF
-477 KESGIGREGAR
+477 KESGIGREGSHH
-488 QGLEEYLETKYLAFG
+488 GLDEYLETKYVAIG
-503 GV
+503 GI

>member
-1 MYGVAPNELTSTDW
+1 MELQ
-15 RDPIA
+15 
-20 GTPWHKHAPARL
+20 
-32 EPVAGW
+32 
-38 RRRRCRPTA
+38 
-47 ALSTLPRVRGRA
+47 
-59 RGARGAAVELS
+59 
-70 DPTLLRTQAYI
+70 DPTLLRTQAYV
-81 GGEWVDADSG
+81 GGEWIDADSG

-104 IASVADLGVEET
+104 VASVADLGVDET
-116 RRAVDVA
+116 RRAVDLAEV
-123 DAAQK
+123 AQK
-128 AWAARTAKDR
+128 GWAARTAKDR
-138 GAILRRWYELF
+138 GAVLRRWYELF
-149 HEHSEDLARIMT
+149 LEHKEDLALIMT
-161 LEMGKPIGESRGEV
+161 SEMGKPIGESRGEV
-175 VYAASFI
+175 VYAANFI

-199 TDPTKR
+199 HDPTKR

-234 PALAAGCSSLVR
+234 PALSAGCASLVR

-256 AAAELAHRAGL
+256 AAAELADRAGL
-267 PGGLLNVI
+267 PPGLLNVI
-275 PATASAA
+275 PATDSPA

-297 GAIVSKYRNSVQT
+297 FTGSTPIGKLLLGQAAGTVKKASMELGGNAPFIVFDDADIDAAVEGAIVSKYRNSGQT

-331 AEAVAE
+331 AEAVAD

-344 DEGNQIG
+344 DEGSEIG
-351 PLVNDDAVEKVE
+351 PLVNEDAIDKVE

-379 GRRHDLGRSYYEVTI
+379 GRRHALGRPYYEVPV
-394 LTDVTPDMAIHG
+394 LTAVTPDMAIHG

-420 TEEEAI
+420 TEDDAI

-445 GRIWRVGEGLEYG
+445 GRIWRVSESLEYG

-468 SEVAPFGGF
+468 TEVAPFGGF
-477 KESGIGREGAR
+477 KESGIGREGSHH
-488 QGLEEYLETKYLAFG
+488 GLDEYLETKYVAIG
-503 GV
+503 GI

>member
-1 MYGVAPNELTSTDW
+1 MELQ
-15 RDPIA
+15 
-20 GTPWHKHAPARL
+20 
-32 EPVAGW
+32 
-38 RRRRCRPTA
+38 
-47 ALSTLPRVRGRA
+47 
-59 RGARGAAVELS
+59 
-70 DPTLLRTQAYI
+70 DPTLLRTQAYV
-81 GGEWVDADSG
+81 GGEWIDADSG
-91 ATFDVTDPATGDV
+91 ATFDVTDPATGEV
-104 IASVADLGVEET
+104 VASVADLGVDET
-116 RRAVDVA
+116 RRAVDLAEV
-123 DAAQK
+123 AQK

-138 GAILRRWYELF
+138 GAVLRRWYELF
-149 HEHSEDLARIMT
+149 LEHKEDLALVMT
-161 LEMGKPIGESRGEV
+161 SEMGKPIGESRGEV
-175 VYAASFI
+175 VYAANFI

-199 TDPTKR
+199 HDPTKR

-234 PALAAGCSSLVR
+234 PALAAGCASLVR

-256 AAAELAHRAGL
+256 AAAELADRAGL
-267 PGGLLNVI
+267 PPGLLNVI
-275 PATASAA
+275 PATDSPA

-297 GAIVSKYRNSVQT
+297 FTGSTPIGKLLLGQAAGTVKKASMELGGNAPFIVFDDADIDAAVEGAIVSKYRNSGQT

-331 AEAVAE
+331 AEAVAD

-344 DEGNQIG
+344 DESSEIG
-351 PLVNDDAVEKVE
+351 PLVNEDAIDKVE

-379 GRRHDLGRSYYEVTI
+379 GRRHALGRTYYEVTV

-420 TEEEAI
+420 TEDDAI

-445 GRIWRVGEGLEYG
+445 GRIWRVSESLEYG

-468 SEVAPFGGF
+468 TEVAPFGGF
-477 KESGIGREGAR
+477 KESGIGREGSHH
-488 QGLEEYLETKYLAFG
+488 GLDEYLETKYVAIG
-503 GV
+503 GI